1 MTTRAGLARLALAAW
16 LLLPGALL
24 AQQAPAMAAPAA
36 APASAASDDGRGAP
50 RSCPPEAAPF
60 DPAEMPQAL
69 RHARDRGLLWRIDKD
84 GRTSWLYG
92 TVHAAERGWMFP
104 GPTVRAAVMASDRV
118 ALELDLLD
126 PAVMQALQAAM
137 VAPPGAPPLPPALAA
152 RLAAQVDAACLA
164 PAIARL
170 RPELQAVTLVGQSA
184 RRSGVDLAYGIDAV
198 IAGMA
203 RATAKPI
210 VALETPEQQI
220 RLLTSDDPARTAAAV
235 GAALDQLEGGQAQRS
250 ITRLTRAWADGRLN
264 VLQTY
269 PQWCECLASE
279 AEQAEY
285 RQMVDARNPG
295 MARGIAAAHDAG
307 HRVFAAVGA
316 LHMAGPQG
324 LPALMAQQGFR
335 VQRVVF
341 PAPVPQAAPPR
352 GAGSDSTP
360 DQAPA
365 Q

>member
-1 MTTRAGLARLALAAW
+1 MTTRAGLVRLALAAW
-16 LLLPGALL
+16 LAWPLAVAAQEL
-24 AQQAPAMAAPAA
+24 AQIPAAPP
-36 APASAASDDGRGAP
+36 APSASAPEASATRA
-50 RSCPPEAAPF
+50 CPPQAAPF
-60 DPAEMPQAL
+60 DPAELPQAM
-69 RHARDRGLLWRIDKD
+69 RNARDRGLLWRIEKG

-104 GPTVRAAVMASDRV
+104 GPTVREAVMAADRV

-126 PAVMQALQAAM
+126 PKVMQALQAAM
-137 VAPPGAPPLPPALAA
+137 VAPPGAPALPPALAA

-164 PAIARL
+164 PAVAHL

-203 RATAKPI
+203 KAGGKPV

-250 ITRLTRAWADGRLN
+250 ITTLTRAWANGRLN

-269 PQWCECLASE
+269 PQWCECLASD

-295 MARGIAAAHDAG
+295 MARGIAAEHAAG
-307 HRVFAAVGA
+307 HTVFAAVGA
-316 LHMAGPQG
+316 LHMVGPQG
-324 LPALMAQQGFR
+324 LPALMEKQGFR
-335 VQRVVF
+335 VQRVAF
-341 PAPVPQAAPPR
+341 APAAPEGAAPR
-352 GAGSDSTP
+352 SPANDLK
-360 DQAPA
+360 QKEAPA